1 MKNIKRRIFISLSLV
16 LMMSFITQ
24 AKLSAQDNTLIGKVF
39 CGYQGWFNC
48 YGDGSAIER
57 WFHWSGGTYRSNA
70 GYPEPGHLNFEIYP
84 DVTEYDSGS
93 LFQTG
98 FANLGDGQPSKL
110 FSSYKNEVMDKH
122 FEWMQTYGIDGLA
135 LQRFLGET
143 KDGVFRTGRDSIAT
157 RMKRAAQKYQKLFY
171 IMYDMGADDTTYF
184 KNDWNHMVRDL
195 KITNSPYYATQ
206 NGKPVVCIWGFG
218 FTSRQNL
225 PANSLAIIKWLKKN
239 GYYVIGG
246 VPTDWRL
253 GINDSYSGYEAV
265 YKAFDMISPW
275 TVGRGTV
282 VNNTY
287 KTTYL
292 QPDFNYCKA
301 NNIDY
306 QPVIFPGFAWS
317 NWNSNKVNEIPR
329 KKGDLLWQQVY
340 NIKNMGIPSMY
351 VAMFDEYDEG
361 TAIIK
366 AADSY
371 FAKPTNQYFLTTSAD
386 GTYISSDFYLRLVG
400 KATRVFKGLDP
411 LTSNVTIPYSVGP
424 NWFRTSVEI
433 GSDAVI
439 LIPNS
444 VESKSNV
451 LGIGGSGSPSCLV
464 TSSGVSHS
472 GSYSIKFSGN
482 DNSTTSSYCRF
493 TVFDVDIPVATDLHM
508 SYWSYPLNENGRYV
522 AIDLLMT
529 DGSRL
534 STLDLKDENGASMK
548 PSQGRGVVNTWTQ
561 TNCNVG
567 QWLNGKTIDKILVT
581 YDQPASTGDF
591 SGYIDDI
598 ILKTN
603 PIETGIENLF
613 SKKSTLVRIYPTV
626 LHNEDIVVDA
636 TALRMSSEHLE
647 VTVLNL
653 QGEVLLSRSFVSGNQ
668 IRFSLQSLYQGVYLV
683 VVKGNNFKST
693 QKIIKY

>member
-1 MKNIKRRIFISLSLV
+1 MKKIKQKFHIFLPLV
-16 LMMSFITQ
+16 LLLSFQ
-24 AKLSAQDNTLIGKVF
+24 PELMAQDNTLIGKVF

-48 YGDGSAIER
+48 YGDGSAVER
-57 WFHWSGGTYRSNA
+57 WFHWSGGTYKSNA
-70 GYPEPGHLNFEIYP
+70 GFPEPGHLNFEVYP
-84 DVTEYDSGS
+84 DVTEYNPQS

-98 FANLGDGQPSKL
+98 FADFGDGQPSKL
-110 FSSYKNEVMDKH
+110 FSSYKTDVMEKH
-122 FEWMQTYGIDGLA
+122 FEWMQTYGIDGVA

-143 KDGVFRTGRDSIAT
+143 TDGVFKKNRDSVSV
-157 RMKRAAQKYQKLFY
+157 RMKRAAQKYQRLYY

-184 KNDWNHMVRDL
+184 KNDWNHMVKDL
-195 KITNSPYYATQ
+195 KITDSPYYAMQ

-218 FTSRQNL
+218 FNSRQNL
-225 PANSLAIIKWLKKN
+225 PANSLAIINWLKKN

-265 YKAFDMISPW
+265 YQAFNMISPW
-275 TVGRGTV
+275 TVGRGSV

-292 QPDFNYCKA
+292 QPDFTYCKA
-301 NNIDY
+301 HGIDY

-329 KKGDLLWQQVY
+329 RKGDLLWQQVY
-340 NIKNMGIPSMY
+340 NIKSMEIPSMY

-361 TAIIK
+361 TAILK

-386 GTYISSDFYLRLVG
+386 GTYISSDFYMRLVG

-411 LTSNVTIPYSVGP
+411 LTSQVTIPYSVGP

-433 GSDAVI
+433 GSDALI
-439 LIPNS
+439 LKPNV

-451 LGIGGSGSPSCLV
+451 LGIGGIGSPGCTV
-464 TSSGVSHS
+464 TSGGISHS
-472 GSYSIKFSGN
+472 GIYSIKFTGN
-482 DNSTTSSYCRF
+482 DNSSTDSYCSF
-493 TVFDVDIPVATDLHM
+493 MAFDVDIPVSSDLQL
-508 SYWSYPLNENGRYV
+508 SYWSYPLNDNGRYAAV
-522 AIDLLMT
+522 DLLMT

-534 STLDLKDENGASMK
+534 RNLDMKDVNGLSVK
-548 PSQGRGVVNTWTQ
+548 PSQGRGVVNSWSKTV
-561 TNCNVG
+561 CNIG

-581 YDQPASTGDF
+581 YDQPASLGDF

-598 ILKTN
+598 ILTTN
-603 PIETGIENLF
+603 SMNTGFENI
-613 SKKSTLVRIYPTV
+613 STDNQTAVRIYPTV
-626 LHNEDIVVDA
+626 LHDEEMIVDA
-636 TALRMSSEHLE
+636 SSLNINSQHLE
-647 VTVLNL
+647 VYVTTIEGQV
-653 QGEVLLSRSFVSGNQ
+653 
-668 IRFSLQSLYQGVYLV
+668 LQSLTFSKDTQIRLSLKSYSTGIYLV
-683 VVKGNNFKST
+683 TVKGDNLNYT
-693 QKIIKY
+693 QKIIRY